1 MPKDIRRLAET
12 LLVQRSVEYLRKL
25 VYFYGHRVLVGSE
38 LGGAYRCIYT
48 ADQMGLS
55 PVGVKDQLVDML
67 KHCENNV
74 PYYRDLINQSGAN
87 YVKDPQ
93 EFLSQFPILTKDKI
107 RQNFKQMLSD
117 DLDNRN
123 WSYNSS
129 GGSTGEPIRLVQ
141 DRQFTDYQM
150 AIQWLSFTWAGR
162 SLGEPGVHL
171 WGSERDILQQTIGL
185 KKKILNRLT
194 NDRFFN
200 AFLMTPEKMSKY
212 LQFLNAHPPKLIIAY
227 VQSIYELAQF
237 AISEHISVTPQH
249 AIMTSAGT
257 LYPFIREKV
266 EAVFHCKIFNRYGS
280 REVGD
285 IACECSAHDG
295 LHVFPWGNYIEI
307 VDDQGNPVPKGVE
320 GNILVTN
327 LNNFAM
333 PLIRYAI
340 GDRGRLSLS
349 DRCSCGRQGQI
360 LEKLSGRNVDVF
372 RKRDGSLVDGEYFTH
387 LLYFKD
393 WVQKFQVVQKDYSS
407 VLFKIQK
414 TAYDYQPWELEEIK
428 AKTRVVMGQDCAVSF
443 EFLDE
448 IPPSSSGK
456 YSYTVTEVKEAVRKK

>member
-1 MPKDIRRLAET
+1 MSNNIKSVAET
-12 LLVQRSVEYLRKL
+12 GPVRRSVEYLRKML
-25 VYFYGHRVLVGSE
+25 YFNSHRYLVGSE
-38 LGGAYRCIYT
+38 LGGAYRRIYT
-48 ADQMGLS
+48 SDQIGISGNVSADL
-55 PVGVKDQLVDML
+55 LVDML
-67 KHCENNV
+67 KHCQEHV
-74 PYYRDLINQSGAN
+74 PYYRELLARSGTP
-87 YVKDPQ
+87 YTVDPQ
-93 EFLSQFPILTKDKI
+93 AFLSHFPVLTKDTI
-107 RQNFKQMLSD
+107 RQNFNRLLSD
-117 DLDNRN
+117 DLDSRN
-123 WSYNSS
+123 WAYNSS
-129 GGSTGEPIRLVQ
+129 GGSTGEPIRLIQ

-194 NDRFFN
+194 NDRYFN
-200 AFLMTPEKMSKY
+200 AFLMTPEKMRKY
-212 LQFLNAHPPKLIIAY
+212 LQFLNVHPPKLIIAY

-237 AISEHISVTPQH
+237 AISEHIAVTPQQ

-257 LYPFIREKV
+257 LYPFMREKI

-285 IACECSAHDG
+285 IACECSAHAG

-307 VDDQGNPVPKGVE
+307 VDDQGNPVPDGVE

-340 GDRGRLSLS
+340 GERGMLSLS
-349 DRCSCGRQGQI
+349 NQCTCGRHGQI
-360 LEKLSGRNVDVF
+360 LERLSGRNVDVF
-372 RKRDGSLVDGEYFTH
+372 RKRDGTIVDGEYFTH

-407 VLFKIQK
+407 VLYKIQK
-414 TAYDYQPWELEEIK
+414 TAYDYQPWELEEIQL
-428 AKTRVVMGQDCAVSF
+428 KTRIVMGEDCKVTF
-443 EFLDE
+443 EFLNE

-456 YSYTVTEVKEAVRKK
+456 YSYTITEVGQDRLK

>member
-1 MPKDIRRLAET
+1 MSNNMNSLAET
-12 LLVQRSVEYLRKL
+12 TLVRKPVEYLRKM
-25 VYFYGHRVLVGSE
+25 VYFNGHRFLVGSE
-38 LGGAYRCIYT
+38 LGGAYRWVYT
-48 ADQMGLS
+48 ADQMGISQDTLS
-55 PVGVKDQLVDML
+55 HQLVQML
-67 KHCENNV
+67 RHCEKHV
-74 PYYRDLINQSGAN
+74 PYYRDLITQSGGLN
-87 YVKDPQ
+87 TKDPQ
-93 EFLSQFPILTKDKI
+93 AFLSRFPILPKDKI
-107 RQNFKQMLSD
+107 RHNFNRLLSD
-117 DLDNRN
+117 DLDSRN
-123 WSYNSS
+123 WTYNSS

-162 SLGEPGVHL
+162 SLGEPAVHL

-185 KKKILNRLT
+185 KKKVLNRLT

-200 AFLMTPEKMSKY
+200 AFLMTPEKMSQY
-212 LQFLNAHPPKLIIAY
+212 LQLLNAHPPKLIIAY

-237 AISEHISVTPQH
+237 AISEHISVTPQQ

-257 LYPFIREKV
+257 LYPFMREKI

-285 IACECSAHDG
+285 IACECSAHAG

-307 VDDQGNPVPKGVE
+307 VDDQGNPAPNGVE

-340 GDRGRLSLS
+340 GDRGMLSLS
-349 DRCSCGRQGQI
+349 DQCSCGRHGQI
-360 LEKLSGRNVDVF
+360 LERLSGRNVDVF
-372 RKRDGSLVDGEYFTH
+372 RKRDGTLVDGEYFTH

-414 TAYDYQPWELEEIK
+414 TAYDFQPAELDEIRV
-428 AKTRVVMGQDCAVSF
+428 KTRLVMGEDCMVSF

-456 YSYTVTEVKEAVRKK
+456 YSYTITEVGQDIHK